1 MSKIMPRVKE
11 DYLKLVRQGD
21 QPEEAALDIV
31 SFQPH
36 SKSSNGV
43 IVEGIDNCLVK
54 FSQCCNPLP
63 GDDIVGFIT
72 RGHGVSIHKRDCVN
86 YLNGQE
92 TEEQRSRWIN
102 VRWADDTEVIYRATL
117 DIVAHNRNS
126 LFADISLALANFRV
140 PVHEVNARELK
151 NGNANIVVSIGI
163 AGLEQLKSIIQKLSK
178 VEGVIT
184 IERSGK

>member
-1 MSKIMPRVKE
+1 M
-11 DYLKLVRQGD
+11 
-21 QPEEAALDIV
+21 
-31 SFQPH
+31 
-36 SKSSNGV
+36 
-43 IVEGIDNCLVK
+43 
-54 FSQCCNPLP
+54 
-63 GDDIVGFIT
+63 
-72 RGHGVSIHKRDCVN
+72 
-86 YLNGQE
+86 
-92 TEEQRSRWIN
+92 
-102 VRWADDTEVIYRATL
+102 RWADDTEVIYRATL